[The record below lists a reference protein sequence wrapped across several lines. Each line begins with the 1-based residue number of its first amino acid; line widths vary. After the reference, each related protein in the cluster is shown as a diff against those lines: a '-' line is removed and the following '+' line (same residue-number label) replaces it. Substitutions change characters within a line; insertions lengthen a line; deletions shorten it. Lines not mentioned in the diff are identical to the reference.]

1 MYLPLFSIDTCLIVL
16 QLLLN
21 CRTYENNK
29 RLQLILQITPFLFH
43 LCLILFILFK
53 QTETRTHT
61 HLATND
67 QSIDPMYIQRAIW
80 YPEVQSKCYDLMI
93 RRSHTQ

>member
-29 RLQLILQITPFLFH
+29 RLQLILQSTPFLFH
-43 LCLILFILFK
+43 LCFDPFFMLLNRQRHAHTLIGD
-53 QTETRTHT
+53 E
-61 HLATND
+61 
-67 QSIDPMYIQRAIW
+67 
-80 YPEVQSKCYDLMI
+80 
-93 RRSHTQ
+93 